1 MTNYCK
7 ENVICVNNACKE
19 RHYKTFEE
27 RLILS
32 QLIKP
37 EEMTLYMEEYKP
49 SMPTCRYHLL
59 CFERECVYNHSQIAL
74 DGRKFLIKA
83 FKNHVKHEKAK
94 TKIETDIANIRAG
107 QTSRWEDMTKC

>member
-7 ENVICVNNACKE
+7 ENVVCVNSACRE

-37 EEMTLYMEEYKP
+37 EEMALYMEDYKP

-59 CFERECVYNHSQIAL
+59 CFERECVYNHSQVAL
-74 DGRKFLIKA
+74 DGRKLLIKA
-83 FKNHVKHEKAK
+83 FKKHNNYQKAK
-94 TKIETDIANIRAG
+94 AKVDADIERYRAG
-107 QTSRWEDMTKC
+107 ASFTTKWE